1 MTLELTVEKVQR
13 VTGSTRANAELFLP
27 FLQGTCKAY
36 DINTPRRIVGFLSQ
50 IGHESAGMSTLTESL
65 NYSVESLINRFKRHR
80 ISIEDAK
87 RFGRAPGRPANQE
100 RLANILYG
108 GAWGEKHLG
117 NTKPGDG
124 WRFRGRGLK
133 QLTGR
138 FNYEACGQAIG
149 EPLTAYP
156 ERLLEPINAALS
168 AGWFWQSNGLN
179 AVADRGDVES
189 MTRIVNGGVNGLDA
203 RTALWTAGLEVFA

>member
-13 VTGSTRANAELFLP
+13 VTGATRANAELFLP

-65 NYSVESLINRFKRHR
+65 NYSVDGLINRFKRHR

-108 GAWGEKHLG
+108 GVWGAEHLG

-138 FNYEACGQAIG
+138 SNYEACGLGIG

-168 AGWFWQSNGLN
+168 AGWFWESNGLN
-179 AVADRGDVES
+179 AIADRGDVLS
-189 MTRIVNGGVNGLDA
+189 MTRIVNGGENGLEQ